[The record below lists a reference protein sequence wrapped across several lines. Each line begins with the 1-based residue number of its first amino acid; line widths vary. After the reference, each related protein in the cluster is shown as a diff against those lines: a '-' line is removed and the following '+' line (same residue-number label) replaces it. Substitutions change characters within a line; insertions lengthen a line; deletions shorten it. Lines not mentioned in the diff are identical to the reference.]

1 MTKKTAMDEARND
14 IELLLDSKRIEEA
27 SRKYGEWYI
36 EAYDLACDMATKSF
50 IKSKHLVEQVRLL
63 NGVIEEQERE
73 VEKYEKDAKGIQKL
87 RKNISQF
94 LTEFGNADDEITKAQ
109 MYVLKCCLITIEE

>member
-73 VEKYEKDAKGIQKL
+73 VEKYEKDANSIQKL

-109 MYVLKCCLITIEE
+109 MYVLKCCLTTIEE

>member
-1 MTKKTAMDEARND
+1 MEVKKITKQAPYGDT
-14 IELLLDSKRIEEA
+14 RIIIQAVNHNAEVLECA
-27 SRKYGEWYI
+27 LNR
-36 EAYDLACDMATKSF
+36 
-50 IKSKHLVEQVRLL
+50 IKESEKQLEK
-63 NGVIEEQERE
+63 ERE

-109 MYVLKCCLITIEE
+109 MYVLKCCLTTIEE